1 MACDRNE
8 PEVELMISKELDS
21 VLIAMVARK
30 SDTTKLRQV
39 KILLL
44 LLLED
49 SRIQLLGS
57 RFVIEL

>member
-8 PEVELMISKELDS
+8 PEVELMISKGLDS
-21 VLIAMVARK
+21 VLIAVVVRK
-30 SDTTKLRQV
+30 FDITKLRQV

-49 SRIQLLGS
+49 SRIQQLGS

>member
-1 MACDRNE
+1 VACDRNE